1 MRARGA
7 GARLGGEATA
17 NMELHITTPEE
28 AQKFLAGHQ
37 RGATIGPVAVCSCG
51 WAGVDWR
58 QHRDTAFR
66 AWLEVQRRALRGRL
80 LVEEG
85 VQRP

>member
-1 MRARGA
+1 MK
-7 GARLGGEATA
+7 
-17 NMELHITTPEE
+17 LHITSPKK
-28 AQKFLAGHQ
+28 ARKFLAGHE
-37 RGATIGPVAVCSCG
+37 RGATIGPVALCTCG

-66 AWLEVQRRALRGRL
+66 AWLEAQRRALRERL
-80 LVEEG
+80 LAGEG